1 MYKKLI
7 NKHLTNSLLNEEAK
21 HIGLNSTEKVQKEED
36 KVNKKAYKEVEKKM
50 KDYDGSLTQEDENSI
65 EAPKTNVEGDTKDYH
80 DEMEIRNGQEMLK
93 YDNEPNERFKERA
106 EMALVGDSKMGN
118 KTYTGE
124 ENGNTEEVWGAS
136 GGKHLGQEIV
146 KSVKASTKKRNDAEA
161 NLIQFGDDIEQSGEK
176 NTRGKARK
184 VAVENK
190 ENNNKPL
197 NETKMKKKR
206 LKFKKAFDGLGNALQ
221 LIPET
226 YRVDNK
232 EFEMTDGNETYDIR
246 WEGSLT
252 EGRAVVLKAEDSN
265 MVNEDIQKMKHLMGY
280 KSQDTLGTLK
290 GQDRLTE
297 NKDNSFRAM
306 LDKTRGLMTEAVEA
320 VEETEE
326 VVESENIDGQTA
338 PKGDWD
344 DAKGPKG
351 DNHADHIME
360 EDEVNEEEVDESE
373 NIDGQTAPV
382 VTEEDEVTEDE
393 EK

>member
-7 NKHLTNSLLNEEAK
+7 NKHLTDSLLSEEAK
-21 HIGLNSTEKVQKEED
+21 HVGLNTTEKVQKEED

-65 EAPKTNVEGDTKDYH
+65 EEPKTNIEGDTKDYH

-106 EMALVGDSKMGN
+106 EMALAGDSKMGN

-124 ENGNTEEVWGAS
+124 DNGNTEEVWGAS
-136 GGKHLGQEIV
+136 GNHKDNLGQRIV

-161 NLIQFGDDIEQSGEK
+161 NIIQLGDDIEQSGDK
-176 NTRGKARK
+176 KTRGKARK

-190 ENNNKPL
+190 ENNNQPL

-206 LKFKKAFDGLGNALQ
+206 LRFKKTFNGLGNALQ
-221 LIPET
+221 LIPEG
-226 YRVDNK
+226 YKVDNK

-252 EGRAVVLKAEDSN
+252 EGRAVILKAEDAN

-280 KSQDTLGTLK
+280 SSADTLGTLK
-290 GQDRLTE
+290 GDR
-297 NKDNSFRAM
+297 KS
-306 LDKTRGLMTEAVEA
+306 
-320 VEETEE
+320 
-326 VVESENIDGQTA
+326 VV
-338 PKGDWD
+338 
-344 DAKGPKG
+344 
-351 DNHADHIME
+351 
-360 EDEVNEEEVDESE
+360 
-373 NIDGQTAPV
+373 
-382 VTEEDEVTEDE
+382 
-393 EK
+393 